1 MMENRIAAQLNNKGF
16 TLIEFLVALVI
27 LTVGLLGL
35 LQTVNYALS
44 HNLQNQLRNEAVMV
58 ADAEM
63 AKELSK
69 GYDLVDITTSNYVV
83 TRQVLKAAKDYTV
96 TRSGSALQNSKKVDF
111 VITWQYKNA
120 QYTHGASAV
129 ISKTNQ

>member
-1 MMENRIAAQLNNKGF
+1 MMENRIAAQLSNKGF
-16 TLIEFLVALVI
+16 TLIEFLVAIVI

-69 GYDLVDITTSNYVV
+69 GYDLVDITASNYVV
-83 TRQVLKAAKDYTV
+83 TRQVLNAAKDYTV

-111 VITWQYKNA
+111 VVTWQYKNT